1 MSGAPGHRSNPYLAQ
16 QQQQPGADAIQDAGG
31 SRVGPQPPP
40 VDGAMPDAVPEDGI
54 FESADVP
61 QAGSQGVRK
70 TRPSFVRRS
79 FTRRSGADL
88 GGEGGT
94 SFASS
99 AGAGEYDPP
108 SAMEIIEYAKYL
120 GMNPIYDADLLWIA
134 AEGLTAPLPAGW
146 TEHEDAE
153 GNLYFYNTQADHST
167 REHPLDKHYRQ
178 TYLNEKRKKEIAQN
192 SEAMDEDA
200 PKEKKGGLMG
210 GLFGKK
216 SGEAQEKPPADANLP
231 AADGPLASAPGFGS
245 VPTTAEGS
253 EPTLVLVPADIRDMA
268 VYLGIHIR
276 TEADMLWVA
285 RESLTAPLPP
295 RWEELED
302 EAGHPYYYN
311 LVTGTTT
318 RKHPLDHYFVQL
330 VKFERWNPERK
341 RHPGG
346 AWMDFVDSQGRVYY
360 YNFENDQTTYERPA
374 NVMDDDAIKWFSVGK
389 KAQLESYLATRI
401 EAVARGRQARKRLA
415 ALKNLDTLRDLL
427 AAKKIQYA
435 WRTKVASRHVA
446 RWHNSVARGMA
457 WGIWRHRARA
467 SPGFQMKVRRSK
479 AAQTIQ
485 RYWRGH
491 VTRSY
496 VGHVRNKL
504 GEMKAVLKIQAAYRG
519 FATRKRI
526 KKTRAA
532 IKTRKI
538 QDDARMR
545 RLKDE
550 RIERYQEQLAIKQKT
565 LWQKQ
570 SWKKWCVALEPRVEF
585 QAKVKRIRAAVKIQ
599 QAMRMYFIKRRAAI
613 HSERIRRIQWVIR
626 LQCKWRGIHARR
638 RYKYDKAATD
648 IQAVWRGRKIRVRF
662 VHELACLRVQCVW
675 RGYVVRKNFG
685 RFLAAR
691 VMQAAWRGFWGR
703 KQFELQYSARNI
715 QSLWRGYVAR
725 RAFRAHYAAGTLQKC
740 WRGYA
745 IRKRGLLL
753 YEIQQRTA
761 VKIQA
766 HYRGYL
772 TRRELTRAMQ
782 EEAVI
787 RIQRAWRRVVER
799 RKARAAKKALQE
811 RQRRENMAATR
822 IQAAHRAQAARAY
835 AAEERRKVRAAR
847 DNLAAREIQR
857 VARGKASR
865 ERLRREREAA
875 LAVEQELATIN
886 IQRVQ
891 RGRQGRKVYLGKRR
905 TQAATKIQSA
915 ARRKEAR
922 KVVAAIKAQKQREHD
937 SAVRIQCFW
946 RRKQSERALE
956 RRRAAH
962 RLEKRRSAALRIQT
976 NWRGRIARKWLH
988 RERKRWKKAD
998 RSLYPEIYDS
1008 WFDHADRFHYGHED
1022 MEARWPYEQS
1032 EEWRGNIH
1040 AAYLA
1045 GKELR
1050 NKRYALLQ
1058 QHFESEAAGGGGGA
1072 GESRG
1077 KTGSSKRRSTAS
1089 RGHNNSR
1096 PSGTQQSVS
1105 SSLQTGGQH
1114 KPPSAEEVG
1123 KSRQTQRVYGS
1134 VQGILRTL
1142 VQRGIF
1148 EETGLPVDTVGLRK
1162 ISKPQKA
1169 NGSGGPGNTSH
1180 DYQLRIA
1187 TTRGSQGTN
1196 SSLPYQMDATMV
1208 DPTLPAAAG
1217 GGVRGIQA
1225 ARAANNSRK
1234 QAWDADGNSLN
1245 PAVIT

>member
-1 MSGAPGHRSNPYLAQ
+1 MSGPPGQHRSNPYLAQ
-16 QQQQPGADAIQDAGG
+16 QGAIQNAGG
-31 SRVGPQPPP
+31 GGGGGGGAGSRTGPQAPPL
-40 VDGAMPDAVPEDGI
+40 DANGMDAVPEDES
-54 FESADVP
+54 FEPSAGAN
-61 QAGSQGVRK
+61 AGSTGAVRK

-79 FTRRSGADL
+79 FTRRSDVGQSGD
-88 GGEGGT
+88 G

-146 TEHEDAE
+146 TEHEDND

-178 TYLNEKRKKEIAQN
+178 TYLNEKRKKEIAQGG
-192 SEAMDEDA
+192 EVEET
-200 PKEKKGGLMG
+200 PEKKGLMG
-210 GLFGKK
+210 GLFGKHK
-216 SGEAQEKPPADANLP
+216 KEEVEKPPADLNLP
-231 AADGPLASAPGFGS
+231 QPDAPLASAPGFGS
-245 VPTTAEGS
+245 VPMTADAS

-401 EAVARGRQARKRLA
+401 ESVARGRQARKRLA

-435 WRTKVASRHVA
+435 WRTRVASRHVA

-457 WGIWRHRARA
+457 WGIWRHRAKA
-467 SPGFQMKVRRSK
+467 NPGFQMKVKRSRG
-479 AAQTIQ
+479 AQTIQ

-491 VTRSY
+491 MTRSY
-496 VGHVRNKL
+496 VGHVRNRL
-504 GEMKAVLKIQAAYRG
+504 NEMKAVLKIQAAYRG
-519 FATRKRI
+519 FATRKRV
-526 KKTRAA
+526 KKTKAA

-545 RLKDE
+545 RMKDE
-550 RIERYQEQLAIKQKT
+550 RITRYQEQLAVKQKH
-565 LWQKQ
+565 LWQMN

-585 QAKVKRIRAAVKIQ
+585 QAKVKRIRAAVSIQ
-599 QAMRMYFIKRRAAI
+599 RASRMWI
-613 HSERIRRIQWVIR
+613 IRRQAQKHADRVRQFQFLIR
-626 LQCKWRGIHARR
+626 LQSKWRGIHARR
-638 RYKYDKAATD
+638 RFKYDKAAIQ

-662 VHELACLRVQCVW
+662 VQELAGLRIQCVW

-691 VMQAAWRGFWGR
+691 VTQAAWRGFWGR
-703 KQFELQYSARNI
+703 KQFRLQYSARKI

-725 RAFRAHYAAGTLQKC
+725 RAFRAHYAAGTVQKC

-772 TRRELTRAMQ
+772 TRRELRRAMQ

-787 RIQRAWRRVVER
+787 RIQRGWRRVCER
-799 RKARAAKKALQE
+799 RKARAAKKALLE
-811 RQRRENMAATR
+811 RQARENAAATR
-822 IQAAHRAQAARAY
+822 IQSAHRAQAARAY
-835 AAEERRKVRAAR
+835 AAQERRKVRAAR

-857 VARGKASR
+857 VARGKAAR

-875 LAVEQELATIN
+875 IAVERELATIN

-891 RGRQGRKVYLGKRR
+891 RGRMGRNVYLGKRR
-905 TQAATKIQSA
+905 TQAATKIQAA
-915 ARRKEAR
+915 ARRREAR
-922 KVVAAIKAQKQREHD
+922 KVVAAIKRQKQKEHD
-937 SAVRIQCFW
+937 SAVQIQCFW
-946 RRKQSERALE
+946 RRKQAERALE
-956 RRRAAH
+956 RRRATH
-962 RLEKRRSAALRIQT
+962 RLEKRRSAALKIQT
-976 NWRGRIARKWLH
+976 KWRGRIARKWLH
-988 RERKRWKKAD
+988 REKKRWKKAD
-998 RSLYPEIYDS
+998 RSLHPEIYDS

-1022 MEARWPYEQS
+1022 MEGRWPYEQS

-1058 QHFESEAAGGGGGA
+1058 QHFAADHA
-1072 GESRG
+1072 DSRG
-1077 KTGSSKRRSTAS
+1077 KPGSKGRKAS
-1089 RGHNNSR
+1089 RNASR
-1096 PSGTQQSVS
+1096 QASSMGASRQAS
-1105 SSLQTGGQH
+1105 SSHSTHQSKVGDKSRG
-1114 KPPSAEEVG
+1114 AAGDFG
-1123 KSRQTQRVYGS
+1123 KSQQTQRVYGS

-1162 ISKPQKA
+1162 ISKSSRPGA
-1169 NGSGGPGNTSH
+1169 SGSTSE
-1180 DYQLRIA
+1180 YQLRIA
-1187 TTRGSQGTN
+1187 TTRGQST
-1196 SSLPYQMDATMV
+1196 LPYQMANGAPSEF
-1208 DPTLPAAAG
+1208 DPNLPAAAG
-1217 GGVRGIQA
+1217 SGLRGVRAAQA
-1225 ARAANNSRK
+1225 QRK
-1234 QAWDADGNSLN
+1234 QAWDGDGSSIQ
-1245 PAVIT
+1245 PTIEGR